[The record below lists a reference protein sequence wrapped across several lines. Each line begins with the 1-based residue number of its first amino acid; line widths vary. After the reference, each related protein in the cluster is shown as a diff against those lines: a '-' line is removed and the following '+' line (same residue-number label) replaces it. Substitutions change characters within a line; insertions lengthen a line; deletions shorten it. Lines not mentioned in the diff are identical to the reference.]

1 MNTLQNRAVMAN
13 AGTDSVDPQDQKE
26 RPSSTMLTQQ
36 QQRQPHQER
45 PSKAT
50 SVERSITSSK
60 QQAEISSPTLQ
71 SWRDYSAYA
80 VTLVQNQ
87 EERELA
93 LLWAT
98 QRLAETKHSLATKY
112 LVSSEYAHT
121 LASNKEERDKAIK
134 QLHTRMLHE
143 KNMFLK
149 GKRTYFLVPAMVIII
164 LWWNFGAIGSPTE
177 SEEFDVLLNPND
189 AANGVSVSRRMSG
202 RMTSVVRADF
212 ANTVVDVISIGSLL
226 KKDYHQ
232 AQLRTFVQHQSI
244 RHFFPITE
252 KNDTDAACYTEL
264 TTDQL
269 DSIIDFC
276 SNTDQESFISTTLR
290 KNLFQPK
297 RHTGWMCSQKRPLDG
312 LYHVLEK
319 YKNNEIAI
327 PDYLFIIEEDTFLN
341 IDSLLLDLLR
351 NYPSDKPK
359 AIAGCNRDFLK
370 TSGITFPESG
380 FGSYFTK
387 AAIERFI
394 APFYCDGRDQQST
407 INCWR
412 ININALGEKAFY
424 KDGMSVHDL
433 MHAFSTAHQ
442 FAHVDKWSD
451 SGFCMHADHALAYF
465 TNFYHIPV
473 PDNYLNKG
481 EKPKDAIR
489 RKNSF
494 LGLQGRNQSECG
506 NEQEDCTSKARICHE
521 IDPAQMSRLYQEI
534 TRG

>member
-1 MNTLQNRAVMAN
+1 MQFTNEAGCRDENGGTVNRMNTTQATFYKRQDRHDDLASAKACWSSQIRLNDMHGEYDFIKNKTRHS
-13 AGTDSVDPQDQKE
+13 GTLFQKARPQCDDLEKQTHLDEKRYAAERDTSYVEQKHC
-26 RPSSTMLTQQ
+26 L
-36 QQRQPHQER
+36 
-45 PSKAT
+45 A
-50 SVERSITSSK
+50 ERSKGFK
-60 QQAEISSPTLQ
+60 QVP
-71 SWRDYSAYA
+71 R
-80 VTLVQNQ
+80 
-87 EERELA
+87 
-93 LLWAT
+93 
-98 QRLAETKHSLATKY
+98 QR
-112 LVSSEYAHT
+112 
-121 LASNKEERDKAIK
+121 
-134 QLHTRMLHE
+134 
-143 KNMFLK
+143 K
-149 GKRTYFLVPAMVIII
+149 GKRAYSVITAMFVIL
-164 LWWNFGAIGSPTE
+164 LWIGFGVLSKTEKAIP
-177 SEEFDVLLNPND
+177 VNPND

-202 RMTSVVRADF
+202 RLAPVLRADL
-212 ANTVVDVISIGSLL
+212 ANTVVDIISVGSLL
-226 KKDYHQ
+226 KQDYHQ

-276 SNTDQESFISTTLR
+276 SYTDQESFISTTLR

-341 IDSLLLDLLR
+341 MDSLLLDLLR

-442 FAHVDKWSD
+442 FAHVDKWSE